1 MTPESVRAFLAQMA
15 DREQELRDV
24 RRDAVNQL
32 IDQIAGTVLTH
43 LSGFR
48 EQQTNRAHGKFFGF

>member
-24 RRDAVNQL
+24 RRDAVNEL
-32 IDQIAGTVLTH
+32 IDQIAGTVEPPLDNDA
-43 LSGFR
+43 R
-48 EQQTNRAHGKFFGF
+48 